1 MKKIFIIL
9 IVIIAIVVIDEKPW
23 REDKTDSPST
33 MSGEYCSNEEYS
45 YPTYTDSH
53 SSSGYTNYY
62 SSSNYTN
69 RSSTGENN
77 LCSRCKGCGYTL
89 CSSCDGTGYIQTKK
103 YSINLGSGRN
113 SYYEKR
119 RCGCDDGKYS
129 CTLCGGD
136 GRY

>member
-1 MKKIFIIL
+1 MKKILAIV

-23 REDKTDSPST
+23 REDEIDSPSI
-33 MSGEYCSNEEYS
+33 MSGEYCSNEDYT
-45 YPTYTDSH
+45 YPTYTDSYSG
-53 SSSGYTNYY
+53 SSYTNYY
-62 SSSNYTN
+62 SSGYTN
-69 RSSTGENN
+69 SSSTENS
-77 LCSRCKGCGYTL
+77 LCSRCKGCGYIL

-103 YSINLGSGRN
+103 YSINLGAGSN

-129 CTLCGGD
+129 CILCGGD